1 MGDEGAKVLNLPSS
15 SAERDHGLCE
25 RLRKS
30 PRSAEPF
37 FSGDEKAVGPSIL
50 DCACVRERSNTD
62 LYRVEKQGDCYN
74 RFSVKTGW
82 ILTCWHFERETECM
96 AHSAKTGG

>member
-1 MGDEGAKVLNLPSS
+1 MGDEGAEALNLPSS

-37 FSGDEKAVGPSIL
+37 LFGDVGEVVGSSTL
-50 DCACVRERSNTD
+50 V
-62 LYRVEKQGDCYN
+62 
-74 RFSVKTGW
+74 
-82 ILTCWHFERETECM
+82 
-96 AHSAKTGG
+96 

>member
-1 MGDEGAKVLNLPSS
+1 VEGAEELNLPSS

-37 FSGDEKAVGPSIL
+37 LRGDGEEGGWLSAPV
-50 DCACVRERSNTD
+50 CARARERSNTD
-62 LYRVEKQGDCYN
+62 LEQ
-74 RFSVKTGW
+74 
-82 ILTCWHFERETECM
+82 
-96 AHSAKTGG
+96 